1 MNPYS
6 SLPPNKFWR
15 PSVAEKDYFSISEVW
30 KPKFQISKDAAII
43 TAGSC
48 FSQNMGKEL
57 QRRGMNWLNAE
68 TAPDEFSAKE
78 THELNYGVFSFRT
91 GNIYTAR
98 LLLQWLK
105 WAFEETAPSKEVW
118 NDGERYFDPFRPN
131 ITPVGFDSPQAM
143 RASREVTL
151 EAIRQAVSSAD
162 VFVFTMGLTEA
173 WLNTVTDVVY
183 PMCPGTV
190 QGRFDERL
198 HKANNFTFGEIHSDF
213 QECIDLLGR
222 YNPRLRLVFTVSP
235 VPVTATFTQHHVL
248 TASTYTKSVLRAVAG
263 QLEASNENVEY
274 FPSYELV
281 ASPPMNGV
289 FYNPNKRTIT
299 PTGVRFVMNHFFNG
313 IYLRDQTQHKTA
325 EEGTR
330 SSLPFEDIIC
340 EEELLDYY
348 K

>member
-6 SLPPNKFWR
+6 SLPSTKFWR
-15 PSVAEKDYFSISEVW
+15 PSVAEQDYFSLSQIW
-30 KPKFQISKDAAII
+30 TPKFEIRQDAAII

-48 FSQNMGKEL
+48 FSQNIGKEVL
-57 QRRGMNWLNAE
+57 RRGMNWFDAE
-68 TAPDEFSAKE
+68 PAPESMSAE
-78 THELNYGVFSFRT
+78 EAHAQSYGIFSFRT

-98 LLLQWLK
+98 LLLQWLQ
-105 WAFEETAPSKEVW
+105 WAFDETPHSKEVW
-118 NDGERYFDPFRPN
+118 NDGTSYFDPFRPN
-131 ITPVGFDSPQAM
+131 LSPIGFESPQTM
-143 RASREVTL
+143 RVSRETTL
-151 EAIRQAVSSAD
+151 AAIRHAVGSAD
-162 VFVFTMGLTEA
+162 LFVFTMGLTEA
-173 WLNTVTDVVY
+173 WLNKASGAVY

-198 HKANNFTFGEIHSDF
+198 HEFQNFSYEEILRDF
-213 QECIDLLGR
+213 QKCVDLIAK
-222 YNPRLRLVFTVSP
+222 YNPGLRFVFTVSP
-235 VPVTATFTQHHVL
+235 VPITATITKHHVL

-263 QLEASNENVEY
+263 QLETLNDNVEY

-299 PTGVRFVMNHFFNG
+299 RTGIRFVMGHFFKG
-313 IYLRDQTQHKTA
+313 IVGGGQA
-325 EEGTR
+325 SEGVASTSR
-330 SSLPFEDIIC
+330 ASAPTEDIIC

>member
-6 SLPPNKFWR
+6 SLASNKFWR
-15 PSVAEKDYFSISEVW
+15 PSVAERDYFSISQVW
-30 KPKFQISKDAAII
+30 TPKFKIQKDAAII

-57 QRRGMNWLNAE
+57 QRRGMNWHNAE
-68 TAPDEFSAKE
+68 PAPDSLSAQE
-78 THELNYGVFSFRT
+78 AFDHNYGVFSFRT

-98 LLLQWLK
+98 LLLQWLQ
-105 WAFEETAPSKEVW
+105 WAFDEVPQSKETW
-118 NDGERYFDPFRPN
+118 NNGERYFDPFRPN
-131 ITPVGFDSPQAM
+131 ISPDGFESPQAM
-143 RASREVTL
+143 WASREDTL
-151 EAIRQAVSSAD
+151 VAIRKAISSAD
-162 VFVFTMGLTEA
+162 LFVFTMGLTEA
-173 WLNTVTDVVY
+173 WLNTATNVVY

-190 QGRFDERL
+190 KGRFDERL
-198 HKANNFTFGEIHSDF
+198 HQAHNFAFAEILSDF
-213 QECIDLLGR
+213 QECIDLIGR
-222 YNPRLRLVFTVSP
+222 HNPNLRLVFTVSP
-235 VPVTATFTQHHVL
+235 VPVTATFTTHHVL

-263 QLEASNENVEY
+263 QLEATNENVEY

-299 PTGVRFVMNHFFNG
+299 PTGVRFVMGHFFNG
-313 IYLRDQTQHKTA
+313 ISSADQTLQDQSDVSTQ
-325 EEGTR
+325 
-330 SSLPFEDIIC
+330 SFLPTEDIIC